1 MTSGF
6 DRVTLGVAVAAAVV
20 VSVVAFATGAVA
32 ETYLA
37 GAVLVALLVAIVGEI
52 RRRHDAETTDS
63 NRPVYRKNAASLRA
77 RKLFLAAGITLDG
90 PEQ

>member
-6 DRVTLGVAVAAAVV
+6 DRVTLGVAFAAAVV

-63 NRPVYRKNAASLRA
+63 NRPVYRKNGGVSTREE
-77 RKLFLAAGITLDG
+77 TLPRG
-90 PEQ
+90 GHHPRRT